1 MQNLQQRK
9 IPVICT
15 CIVTVDKEIPGRQCS
30 FWFLIVNFD
39 DEDLMLTVDSRPPE
53 VLSVKGSKFCDTC
66 IRFNGDLF
74 PRMKYMYNKQFVW
87 NASQRLSQMWTPWA
101 IT

>member
-1 MQNLQQRK
+1 ML
-9 IPVICT
+9 
-15 CIVTVDKEIPGRQCS
+15 

-74 PRMKYMYNKQFVW
+74 PRMKYIYVQQTV
-87 NASQRLSQMWTPWA
+87 RLEF
-101 IT
+101 